1 VEELRTGDD
10 ARMFKATRL
19 HQYQFE
25 ILLAVCEDHGLTD
38 GGTLPGAEKLAM
50 FLFILAGND
59 SYRDTELQFCH
70 SPATIKKY
78 FHQVLR
84 LIVDCVYPAYVKM
97 PALETPLKIKR
108 DPKYNPWFEYFVG
121 ALDGSHIL
129 IAPPKGVSGEDYVA
143 FRNRKAGVSQ
153 NILAVVDFDMNF
165 VFVLAGWEGSAN
177 DQNVIGDAISRGA
190 LSLPRPWY
198 FLADAGYSFN
208 NGLTLPP
215 YKKVRYHLQ
224 E

>member
-50 FLFILAGND
+50 FLFILAGNN

-108 DPKYNPWFEYFVG
+108 DPKYNPWFEHCVG
-121 ALDGSHIL
+121 ALDGHIFRL
-129 IAPPKGVSGEDYVA
+129 LRQRVLVVKTTSPSAIEKQA
-143 FRNRKAGVSQ
+143 FRR
-153 NILAVVDFDMNF
+153 
-165 VFVLAGWEGSAN
+165 
-177 DQNVIGDAISRGA
+177 ISSL
-190 LSLPRPWY
+190 LSI
-198 FLADAGYSFN
+198 SI
-208 NGLTLPP
+208 
-215 YKKVRYHLQ
+215 
-224 E
+224 